1 MSRHIP
7 VLHKE
12 VIEYLDPQ
20 SGQNVIDGTIGDG
33 GHAELIIE
41 KIGDGKLLGLDQDP
55 ESLKRTEKFLG
66 KKKNIILKQ
75 GNFRELKSLIPDDF
89 GDVHGILFD
98 LGWSSPQF
106 SDRNRGFSFQ
116 NDEPLDMRM
125 DPSQTLTAAD
135 IVNNYYEDEL
145 GRIIR
150 TYGEDRRWRS
160 IAQSI
165 VKARKEMKI
174 ETTLQLVDIIGG
186 NRRGSIHPATRTFQA
201 LRIAVTD
208 ELEAFKDGL
217 ADAFEVLAPG
227 GRIMVISFHSGE
239 DRIVK
244 QMFKKDER
252 LDVVT
257 KRPITAQDDEIKE
270 NPRSR
275 SAKLRV
281 AVKTVIPAK
290 AGNQ

>member
-1 MSRHIP
+1 MRHIP
-7 VLHKE
+7 VLARE
-12 VIEYLDPQ
+12 VLENLDPQ
-20 SGQNVIDGTIGDG
+20 SGQNIIDGTIGDG
-33 GHAELIIE
+33 GHAELILE
-41 KIGDGKLLGLDQDP
+41 KIDEGRLLGLDQDP
-55 ESLKRTEKFLG
+55 ESLKRAKKYLG
-66 KKKNIILKQ
+66 NAKNIILKQ
-75 GNFRELKSLIPDDF
+75 GNFRELKSLIPEDF

-116 NDEPLDMRM
+116 KDEPLDMRM
-125 DPSQTLTAAD
+125 DPSQEKTAAD
-135 IVNNYYEDEL
+135 IVNNMYEDEI

-165 VKARKEMKI
+165 VKARREMKI

-201 LRIAVTD
+201 LRIAVND
-208 ELEAFKDGL
+208 ELAALKDGL
-217 ADAFEVLAPG
+217 AQAIEILTPG

-244 QMFKKDER
+244 HMFKKDDR
-252 LDVVT
+252 LDVLT
-257 KRPITAQDDEIKE
+257 KRPITASDDEITE

-281 AVKTVIPAK
+281 AEKK
-290 AGNQ
+290 

>member
-1 MSRHIP
+1 MGS
-7 VLHKE
+7 
-12 VIEYLDPQ
+12 
-20 SGQNVIDGTIGDG
+20 
-33 GHAELIIE
+33 LIT
-41 KIGDGKLLGLDQDP
+41 DGKLLGIDTDP
-55 ESLKRTEKFLG
+55 ESLKRAEEFL
-66 KKKNIILKQ
+66 KDHNNLILKQ
-75 GNFRELKSLIPDDF
+75 GNFRELKSLIPEDF

-116 NDEPLDMRM
+116 KDEPLDMRM
-125 DPSQTLTAAD
+125 DPSQTKTAAD
-135 IVNNYYEDEL
+135 IINNMYEDEI

-150 TYGEDRRWRS
+150 TYGEDRRWRT

-201 LRIAVTD
+201 LRIAVND
-208 ELEAFKDGL
+208 ELAALKDGL
-217 ADAFEVLAPG
+217 ADAIEILAPG
-227 GRIMVISFHSGE
+227 GTIMVISFHSGE

-244 QMFKKDER
+244 QMFKKDDR
-252 LDVVT
+252 LDVLT
-257 KRPITAQDDEIKE
+257 KRPITASDDEIKE

-281 AVKTVIPAK
+281 ATKK
-290 AGNQ
+290 